1 MQWVLP
7 KIPRSREPLG
17 LFAEGRGAPEHV
29 AGPSDFCRDCLA
41 DLRIARLRV
50 LIVTYSDVWR
60 LRLCRVAAD
69 ALILSEPAALYECE
83 RLRIS
88 PMEQQWL
95 LGILLEGLEPVHVY
109 EMCGLEGVDLVGIAA
124 DGAFLYAKAGEW
136 EIGPARVL
144 ARKASEAKVWHDN
157 AHASYQQ
164 RRFSIGIFRRTGAPS
179 ASSTR
184 STEQENAALPFP
196 EPTVRFRGTPGEGWT
211 ALTTCL

>member
-17 LFAEGRGAPEHV
+17 LLAEGRGTPEHIT
-29 AGPSDFCRDCLA
+29 GPSEFCRDCLA

-60 LRLCRVAAD
+60 LRLCQVASD

-95 LGILLEGLEPVHVY
+95 LDLLLEGLEPVDVY
-109 EMCGLEGVDLVGIAA
+109 EMCGLEGVDLVGITA
-124 DGAFLYAKAGEW
+124 DGAFLYAKPSAW
-136 EIGPARVL
+136 EIG
-144 ARKASEAKVWHDN
+144 
-157 AHASYQQ
+157 
-164 RRFSIGIFRRTGAPS
+164 
-179 ASSTR
+179 
-184 STEQENAALPFP
+184 AALVLDRK
-196 EPTVRFRGTPGEGWT
+196 TSG
-211 ALTTCL
+211 AKQ